1 MNWAEET
8 WQGVFQGP
16 GHQRVS
22 DPPLTTLA
30 SPSLPTPS
38 TQTSRHQGGCPPH
51 ANACGTQVQA
61 ADAVMKILQKVKDSG
76 PHPDLITS
84 QS

>member
-8 WQGVFQGP
+8 WQATKESQIHLLLPWPVPPFQ
-16 GHQRVS
+16 HH
-22 DPPLTTLA
+22 PL
-30 SPSLPTPS
+30 
-38 TQTSRHQGGCPPH
+38 RHRGGCPPH

-76 PHPDLITS
+76 LHPDLIIS